1 MTNNGNMSERS
12 QIRSVVIRENR
23 GSPICLITGMFT
35 DRIGQHEVLLPINH
49 SRYSFRKN
57 KSSIFR

>member
-1 MTNNGNMSERS
+1 MSERS